1 MRDERKSEAVDLSEH
16 LRSCAH
22 LCPQA
27 PCGDWKNET
36 ADRRGGNEL
45 SLKRLSLTDW
55 IRRAVIQEGLRI
67 EVLLLNDRIKK
78 EPVAWK
84 RLGVTPEELE
94 EVAGER
100 EVGRGK
106 WQGMDG
112 WKKTFYFGKQY
123 SNIEGFFPQI
133 CFVL

>member
-1 MRDERKSEAVDLSEH
+1 MS
-16 LRSCAH
+16 
-22 LCPQA
+22 
-27 PCGDWKNET
+27 G
-36 ADRRGGNEL
+36 
-45 SLKRLSLTDW
+45 LSLTDW

-67 EVLLLNDRIKK
+67 EVLLLHIKK

-100 EVGRGK
+100 EAHLPLTTSLSRVNGK
-106 WQGMDG
+106 G
-112 WKKTFYFGKQY
+112 WKGGKNLLFWKTILKYRGF
-123 SNIEGFFPQI
+123 FFPQI

>member
-1 MRDERKSEAVDLSEH
+1 MS
-16 LRSCAH
+16 
-22 LCPQA
+22 
-27 PCGDWKNET
+27 G
-36 ADRRGGNEL
+36 
-45 SLKRLSLTDW
+45 LSLTDW

-67 EVLLLNDRIKK
+67 EVLLLHIKK

-100 EVGRGK
+100 EVGLGK
-106 WQGMDG
+106 WQGMEG
-112 WKKTFYFGKQY
+112 WKEPFYFGKQY
-123 SNIEGFFPQI
+123 SNIEGFFFPQI